1 MRYNHDLSV
10 PEDSFAY
17 SDVSSQGGDQVIN
30 TSAGGADATKK
41 GGAYRLRS
49 DFDEDTRTDSR
60 ASSGG
65 LNSRSVTLPV
75 SIQASNPDFDLNESL
90 GIVPEIPENA

>member
-17 SDVSSQGGDQVIN
+17 SDVSSQGGDQVMN
-30 TSAGGADATKK
+30 TSAGGATKK

-75 SIQASNPDFDLNESL
+75 SIQASNQDFDLNESL